1 MIDIFLLS
9 EILTDFQ
16 LKLLNLIQYLR
27 EQLKG
32 AQRAAHKSG
41 EPIITLQYSYIV
53 AVLNCSHT
61 SVSDGIERLCEIGL
75 LTRISNEYGE
85 CATYQYNP
93 NKYRSLVSE
102 QRKRNCTLITGRIK
116 QHRTQSVKT
125 VLKYMTGKAITKA
138 SKPKKRKY
146 RPSEP
151 L

>member
-1 MIDIFLLS
+1 MIDNFLLTGLLS
-9 EILTDFQ
+9 DFQ

-102 QRKRNCTLITGRIK
+102 ERKRNCILITGRK
-116 QHRTQSVKT
+116 KERSVRTIQKV
-125 VLKYMTGKAITKA
+125 VEFMAGKAITKA
-138 SKPKKRKY
+138 SKRK
-146 RPSEP
+146 
-151 L
+151 